1 MQFCLTQPGTSSV
14 ALVSRFPCKETIA
27 FEVVEPR
34 FAAAM
39 CEFEIGSAPH
49 KYDSFDKRKE
59 PEWERDLSERGRTS
73 CKGACEGDGSE
84 MKRGGLCPKEAAPF
98 L

>member
-1 MQFCLTQPGTSSV
+1 MQFCITQPGTSSV

-59 PEWERDLSERGRTS
+59 PEWEREFVRAGKNIMQGGVRGRW
-73 CKGACEGDGSE
+73 E
-84 MKRGGLCPKEAAPF
+84 
-98 L
+98 